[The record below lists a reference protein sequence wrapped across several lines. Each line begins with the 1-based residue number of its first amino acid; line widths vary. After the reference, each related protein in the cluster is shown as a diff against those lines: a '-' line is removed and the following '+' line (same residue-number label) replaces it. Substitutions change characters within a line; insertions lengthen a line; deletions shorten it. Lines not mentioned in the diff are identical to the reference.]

1 MVHVGLSLDVITYT
15 SFINCLFRKDNGL
28 EALALLEEI
37 KKNGCQSDGCTYNTI
52 MFGLCKSQHLP
63 QALKVFE

>member
-15 SFINCLFRKDNGL
+15 SFINGLFRKDNGL

-37 KKNGCQSDGCTYNTI
+37 KKNVCQSDGCIYNSI
-52 MFGLCKSQHLP
+52 MFGLCKS
-63 QALKVFE
+63 